1 MQPLAVSL
9 ANFSQA
15 NSTFQ
20 DNPMGAVLAGA
31 CVLAVPAVVLFL
43 LFQRHFTSANLGS
56 AVKG

>member
-9 ANFSQA
+9 ANFSQS
-15 NSTFQ
+15 NGSYV

-31 CVLAVPAVVLFL
+31 CVLAVPVVVLFL
-43 LFQRHFTSANLGS
+43 LFQRQFTSAGLGS